1 MKNQFDLGD
10 YYLIQDD
17 EKSYWLLNVVLF
29 LVTIGIF
36 IILYKFEFSVFEMQT
51 LVKDGN
57 QFLLTISSENI
68 NDIED
73 IDSIYIKGKK
83 YKFDIIK
90 IDQDYTNINNIIY
103 QTVTIDINKY
113 KTDALV
119 TKSYFLKSKQTI
131 YELFF
136 KFIKGG
142 IG

>member
-1 MKNQFDLGD
+1 MKNQFDLND

-17 EKSYWLLNVVLF
+17 ESSHWLLNVVLF

-57 QFLLTISSENI
+57 QFLLTINSENI
-68 NDIED
+68 NSIEE
-73 IDSIYIKGKK
+73 IDNIYINGKK
-83 YKFDIIK
+83 YKFDIIE
-90 IDQDYTNINNIIY
+90 ISQDYTNINNNIY
-103 QTVTIDINKY
+103 QTVTIDISKY

-119 TKSYFLKSKQTI
+119 IKSYFLKSKQTI
-131 YELFF
+131 FKHLF
-136 KFIKGG
+136 KFIEGG